1 MPAEFRIDRSQ
12 KMVFST
18 ARGVVTDHEVLAHQ
32 DRLRNDPDFEPSL
45 WQFIDFT
52 HATRI
57 DLSVKTIQLLAQRNP
72 FGKHSRRAFY
82 APDDILY
89 GLARMFQI
97 LTDHHKD
104 ELNVYRDISEARK
117 FLNLEK

>member
-1 MPAEFRIDRSQ
+1 MPAEFRIDRSR
-12 KMVFST
+12 KMVFSS
-18 ARGVVTDHEVLAHQ
+18 ARGVVTDQEVLAHQ
-32 DRLRNDPDFEPSL
+32 DRLRNDPDFEPSF

-52 HATRI
+52 HATQV
-57 DLSVKTIQLLAQRNP
+57 DLSVKTIRILAQRNP

-82 APDDILY
+82 AHNNVVY

-104 ELNVYRDISEARK
+104 ELNVYRDISDARK
-117 FLNLEK
+117 FLELEK